1 VCAFWGGGFVVTLS
15 VTVHGVLKKR
25 MSVSSEKQTP
35 KLGVRRVWTLGIACL
50 GVAAALFAGCGQK
63 DSAKGAP
70 GMPAGGIP
78 VQVQIVKSE
87 TIPDTTEYLS
97 VLKSRHSANINPQVE
112 GQVTKIFV
120 KSGDRV
126 KAGEP
131 LLEIDPL
138 KQKATVSSQE
148 AARAA
153 QEANAQLAKVSFE
166 RAKRLSEAGV
176 ISKADFDTAQSNYDS
191 AVAQLKSLDEQVNT
205 QKVELHYYSVS
216 APMDGIIGDIP
227 VRIGDRVAVTTL
239 LTTVDEPG
247 ALEAYIY
254 VPVERS
260 RSLKVGLPANLL
272 NQSGE
277 LLANTTITFVSPQV
291 DPETQ
296 TVLAKAAVPN
306 SNAQARLRI
315 SQQVRV
321 QVRWGQREGAT
332 IPFLNVSRINGQ
344 FFAFVTENSGKG
356 TVARQKLVRIGD
368 NVDNNIEV
376 LEGIKPGD
384 HLIVSGTQFLQDGA
398 PVTEQIVTSP
408 EQQGTSKASSTA
420 SH

>member
-1 VCAFWGGGFVVTLS
+1 MPRVG
-15 VTVHGVLKKR
+15 
-25 MSVSSEKQTP
+25 Q
-35 KLGVRRVWTLGIACL
+35 LGVACLVACL
-50 GVAAALFAGCGQK
+50 GATAAMFAGCGQK

-70 GMPAGGIP
+70 GMPPGGMP
-78 VQVQIVKSE
+78 VQVQVVKNE

-112 GQVTKIFV
+112 GQITKIFV

-126 KAGEP
+126 RAGQP

-176 ISKADFDTAQSNYDS
+176 ISKADFDTAQSNYDA

-216 APMDGIIGDIP
+216 APMDGIVGDIP
-227 VRIGDRVAVTTL
+227 VRMGDRVAVTTL

-260 RSLKVGLPANLL
+260 RSLKIGLPAKLL
-272 NQSGE
+272 NAAGD
-277 LLANTTITFVSPQV
+277 LLANTTITFVSSQV
-291 DPETQ
+291 DSDTQ

-306 SNAQARLRI
+306 AQAKLRI

-332 IPFLNVSRINGQ
+332 IPFLNVTRINGQ

-368 NVDNNIEV
+368 NVDNNVEV

-398 PVTEQIVTSP
+398 PVTEQVVASSNDHNP
-408 EQQGTSKASSTA
+408 SKESSTA

>member
-1 VCAFWGGGFVVTLS
+1 MVCPRW
-15 VTVHGVLKKR
+15 
-25 MSVSSEKQTP
+25 KQT
-35 KLGVRRVWTLGIACL
+35 GRFRVAVCGAGLFAS
-50 GVAAALFAGCGQK
+50 AALAAGCGK
-63 DSAKGAP
+63 TSAGDPA
-70 GMPAGGIP
+70 AGGMQAMP
-78 VQVQIVKSE
+78 VQVQIAKSQK
-87 TIPDTTEYLS
+87 IPDTTEYLS

-176 ISKADFDTAQSNYDS
+176 ISKADFDTAQSNYDA

-205 QKVELHYYSVS
+205 QRVELHYYSVS

-254 VPVERS
+254 VPV
-260 RSLKVGLPANLL
+260 
-272 NQSGE
+272 
-277 LLANTTITFVSPQV
+277 
-291 DPETQ
+291 
-296 TVLAKAAVPN
+296 
-306 SNAQARLRI
+306 
-315 SQQVRV
+315 
-321 QVRWGQREGAT
+321 
-332 IPFLNVSRINGQ
+332 
-344 FFAFVTENSGKG
+344 
-356 TVARQKLVRIGD
+356 
-368 NVDNNIEV
+368 
-376 LEGIKPGD
+376 
-384 HLIVSGTQFLQDGA
+384 
-398 PVTEQIVTSP
+398 
-408 EQQGTSKASSTA
+408 
-420 SH
+420 